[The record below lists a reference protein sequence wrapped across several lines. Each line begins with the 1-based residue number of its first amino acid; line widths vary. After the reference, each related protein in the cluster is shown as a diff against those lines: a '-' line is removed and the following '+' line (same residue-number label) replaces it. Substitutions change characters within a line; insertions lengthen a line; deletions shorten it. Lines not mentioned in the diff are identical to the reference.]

1 MGPIDLAHVLRSLPF
16 STSEDVLLGCG
27 DDASVVR
34 VTDDYAIVQ
43 TIDYISPVVNDP
55 YEFGR
60 VAAANALSDIYAMGA
75 VPSFAHNLAGFPVN
89 TLPIGYLVEIL
100 RGGADMM
107 KAAGAPIVG
116 GHTYEDHAPKYG
128 LAVTGSVHPDRYV
141 AARTGEAGDAL
152 VLTKP
157 LGIGLITTAIDRGL
171 ASAELER
178 RVIEVMTTLNDRAA
192 QAMVSVGVHA
202 CTDVTGF
209 GLLGHLYE
217 MVKGRNLCAELQYA
231 AIPVIAGTRPL
242 ICEETLSTGTR
253 NNRLLLRD
261 RVDWNGRIS
270 ESDRWVLYDAQT
282 SGGLLISVAKDKAAR
297 LLQTLMDMGCDAA
310 EIGRL
315 RYCEAGEK
323 QLLVER

>member
-1 MGPIDLAHVLRSLPF
+1 MLRSLPF
-16 STSEDVLLGCG
+16 SVSEDVLLGCG

-75 VPSFAHNLAGFPVN
+75 TPSFAQNLVGFPVN

-107 KAAGAPIVG
+107 KTAGVPIVG

-128 LAVTGSVHPDRYV
+128 LTVTGSVHPDRFV
-141 AARTGEAGDAL
+141 ATRTGEADDVL
-152 VLTKP
+152 ILTKP
-157 LGIGLITTAIDRGL
+157 LGIGVITTAIDRGL

-202 CTDVTGF
+202 CTDVSGF

-217 MVKGRNLCAELQYA
+217 MVKDRNLSAELDYS
-231 AIPVIAGTRPL
+231 AIPVIAGARHL

-253 NNRLLLRD
+253 NNMLLLHD
-261 RVDWNGRIS
+261 KVDWNERIS

-282 SGGLLISVAKDKAAR
+282 SGGLLLSVSEDKKSR
-297 LLQTLMDMGCDAA
+297 LMQTLADMGCDAA
-310 EIGRL
+310 AIGRL
-315 RYCEAGEK
+315 RHRQTGDK
-323 QLLVER
+323 QFIVGS

>member
-1 MGPIDLAHVLRSLPF
+1 MLRSLHF
-16 STSEDVLLGCG
+16 SVSEDVLLGCG

-75 VPSFAHNLAGFPVN
+75 APSFAHNLVGFPVN

-107 KAAGAPIVG
+107 KAAGVPIVG

-128 LAVTGSVHPDRYV
+128 LTVTGSVHPDRYI
-141 AARTGEAGDAL
+141 ATNTGEAGDVL

-157 LGIGLITTAIDRGL
+157 LGIGLITTAIDREL
-171 ASAELER
+171 ASAEMER

-192 QAMVSVGVHA
+192 QAMGSVGVNA

-217 MVKGRNLCAELQYA
+217 MVKERNLCAKLFYS
-231 AIPVIAGTRPL
+231 AIPVIAGTRQL

-253 NNRLLLRD
+253 NNRLLLHD
-261 RVDWNGRIS
+261 KVDWNGQIS
-270 ESDRWVLYDAQT
+270 ESDRWILYDAQT
-282 SGGLLISVAKDKAAR
+282 SGGLLISVAEDRAAR
-297 LLQTLMDMGCDAA
+297 LMQALADRGCDAA

-315 RYCEAGEK
+315 QHSEAGER
-323 QLLVER
+323 QLIVGQ